1 MDMFVHCAIQIEKKI
16 SEKKFR
22 FNFYTIFIVKVTMR
36 LLIRLSQLKQVLK
49 SQDVRYPLTIKAGN
63 FTDKELEVFSKLI
76 QSKERG

>member
-1 MDMFVHCAIQIEKKI
+1 
-16 SEKKFR
+16 
-22 FNFYTIFIVKVTMR
+22 MR

-49 SQDVRYPLTIKAGN
+49 SEDVRYPLTIKAGN